1 MLLMILIVKNLLEHF
16 MEKNYKTQ
24 IKNNLGLKKKKR
36 KKEIM
41 KKRNKLYVKWK
52 GCDNSFNSRTD
63 KKDIEKLII

>member
-1 MLLMILIVKNLLEHF
+1 MILIVKNLLEHF